1 MTIVTTSRKP
11 VPEVRSLARDLAF
24 ALECEYIIRGKLSMN
39 EIREKY
45 PVVFLVSGEKKSI
58 RLQLIT
64 TDGIAADYLIQ
75 SGNVNFREKE
85 FTRGIFVSNQSIY
98 EKLRQFVP
106 VVLSEGTKGTL
117 TYDGTKRRHYMLE
130 LNPYGT

>member
-1 MTIVTTSRKP
+1 MTVVTTSRKP

-24 ALECEYIIRGKLSMN
+24 ALECEYLIRGKLSMN
-39 EIREKY
+39 EIRGKY
-45 PVVFLVSGEKKSI
+45 PVVFLVSSEKKSI
-58 RLQLIT
+58 RLQLFT
-64 TDGIAADYLIQ
+64 TDGIAADYIVQ

-106 VVLSEGTKGTL
+106 VVLSEGMKGTL
-117 TYDGTKRRHYMLE
+117 RYDGTKRRHYMLE
-130 LNPYGT
+130 LNPHGT

>member
-1 MTIVTTSRKP
+1 MTVVTTSRKP

-24 ALECEYIIRGKLSMN
+24 ALECEYLIRGKLSMD

-45 PVVFLVSGEKKSI
+45 PVFFIVSSEKKSI
-58 RLQLIT
+58 RLQLVT
-64 TDGIAADYLIQ
+64 TDGIAADYLVQ

-106 VVLSEGTKGTL
+106 VVLSEGMKGTL